1 MHIIPKQSLN
11 VLTSEA
17 IVRQISDREKGKH
30 RLEVFFV
37 SQNQVNYQT

>member
-17 IVRQISDREKGKH
+17 KVRQISDREKGIRK
-30 RLEVFFV
+30 LNVFFV
-37 SQNQVNYQT
+37 S